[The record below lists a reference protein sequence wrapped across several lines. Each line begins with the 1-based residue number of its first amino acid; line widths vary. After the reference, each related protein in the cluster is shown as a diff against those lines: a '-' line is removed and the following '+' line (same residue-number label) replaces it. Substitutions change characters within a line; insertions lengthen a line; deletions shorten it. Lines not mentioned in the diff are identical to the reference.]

1 MTMANKCKSLL
12 MVLCLACLTGCDRSD
27 DLESI
32 FTGKVWHLAGF
43 YQTTDWDNPNM
54 SRPMNSDYNSH
65 SDLSAYNITFFT
77 DGTAHVTL
85 PQGVQLTALWTADG
99 NERRRTFSFSE
110 WKTIQGDPTTLI
122 GPAKQMYDRLHKTAY
137 YQGNAQYIQLFDDSK
152 RYFIQFADLSKYK

>member
-1 MTMANKCKSLL
+1 

-54 SRPMNSDYNSH
+54 SRPIKSDYNSH
-65 SDLSAYNITFFT
+65 SDLSAYNITFLT

-85 PQGVQLTALWTADG
+85 PQGIQLTALWSADG

-110 WKTIQGDPTTLI
+110 WKTVSGDPSLLG
-122 GPAKQMYDRLHKTAY
+122 GPAKQMYDQLKRTGY
-137 YQGNAQYIQLFDDSK
+137 YQGDANYIQLFDDSK
-152 RYFIQFADLSKYK
+152 RYFMQFADLSKYN